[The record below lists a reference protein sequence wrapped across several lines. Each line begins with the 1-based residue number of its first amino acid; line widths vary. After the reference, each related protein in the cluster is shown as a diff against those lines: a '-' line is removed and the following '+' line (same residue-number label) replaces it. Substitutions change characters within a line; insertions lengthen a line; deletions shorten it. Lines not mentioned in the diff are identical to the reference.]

1 MRRDYFTV
9 DTQAAAAEDDVP
21 TLSIEYDGPTAEL
34 SERLTTVA
42 GESLDA
48 GEIDVT
54 FRRQPDE
61 DRGVLSLTNRHT
73 GEYLFEATVPAAD
86 IESLVTAA
94 EGSEHPSFEIR
105 LAVGEDDTR
114 VYEKRTLLVYDHDGS
129 LLRGRS
135 LIPGGVEL

>member
-42 GESLDA
+42 GETLDA

-61 DRGVLSLTNRHT
+61 ERGVLSLTNRHT
-73 GEYLFEATVPAAD
+73 GEYIFEATVPAAD

-94 EGSEHPSFEIR
+94 EGSERPSFEVR
-105 LAVGEDDTR
+105 LRVGEDDAR

-129 LLRGRS
+129 LLRGQS